1 MGAAPTVLLRTCR
14 QKRQQPGRA
23 SPVAPTARG
32 EHDTPGRSGGTPA
45 PGMAPGGHE
54 SELWLHQG
62 RHLDHAASPRAPEAS
77 TPALG
82 LSSTQRAG
90 VHAGAAAAAAVL
102 AHGSLAAHSRNTVWS
117 VSTNTSVPGGVHAPP
132 MAASAAAM
140 ASLAS
145 AAVTP
150 SPRCAAS
157 WNSRISRSGKLRR
170 ARLGCTNW
178 LPRSGASTSCTKL
191 LSPSAGV
198 SEPVCFGMRRMRPDG
213 DPSASQI
220 RQTVCLVP
228 AARRVSD
235 RASAAGC
242 MPASSARQG
251 YKHMPKRAASILLF
265 AVLIIILKR
274 LLVGTVLFWPFG
286 TAPTGRTRACELG
299 RRP

>member
-1 MGAAPTVLLRTCR
+1 
-14 QKRQQPGRA
+14 
-23 SPVAPTARG
+23 
-32 EHDTPGRSGGTPA
+32 
-45 PGMAPGGHE
+45 MAPGGHE

-213 DPSASQI
+213 DPSASQT

-228 AARRVSD
+228 AARRASD

-242 MPASSARQG
+242 MPAARDRGDNSRIQAGTKNSRIDSAVCRAYHNTETVALPRTVRFWHPSAPRQQGGRERASSDAVPELARTLSSDARG
-251 YKHMPKRAASILLF
+251 D
-265 AVLIIILKR
+265 V
-274 LLVGTVLFWPFG
+274 
-286 TAPTGRTRACELG
+286 
-299 RRP
+299 

>member
-1 MGAAPTVLLRTCR
+1 
-14 QKRQQPGRA
+14 
-23 SPVAPTARG
+23 
-32 EHDTPGRSGGTPA
+32 
-45 PGMAPGGHE
+45 MAPGGLE

-178 LPRSGASTSCTKL
+178 LPRSGASTNCTKL

-228 AARRVSD
+228 AARRASD
-235 RASAAGC
+235 RASAGC
-242 MPASSARQG
+242 MRAPASSARQG
-251 YKHMPKRAASILLF
+251 CKNTDGAEPKRESSMR
-265 AVLIIILKR
+265 KR
-274 LLVGTVLFWPFG
+274 RAGRSRRRAKAGVISRC
-286 TAPTGRTRACELG
+286 TGAIQAG
-299 RRP
+299 AQVRRQQDRFCCLPCLS

>member
-1 MGAAPTVLLRTCR
+1 
-14 QKRQQPGRA
+14 
-23 SPVAPTARG
+23 
-32 EHDTPGRSGGTPA
+32 
-45 PGMAPGGHE
+45 MAPGGHE

-235 RASAAGC
+235 RPTAGMRAA
-242 MPASSARQG
+242 ASSAREGCSAGAQDSTG
-251 YKHMPKRAASILLF
+251 RVQNSRINSTIFTSLSNTKAVPRCYGPLL
-265 AVLIIILKR
+265 A
-274 LLVGTVLFWPFG
+274 PFG
-286 TAPTGRTRACELG
+286 TAPTGRARACELG